1 MPHDRYHLVLTSSMQ
16 QRLLLL
22 LTLAAPACLKAQGER
37 APQPLPQVPILPS
50 QALAGRTVGVLP
62 LTLLVADPALESE
75 PVYTEYRDRRGGLH
89 RADSLISKALVGRGP
104 EVRWVLP
111 PELRKMAR
119 RAAGFVPDP
128 DDMGQAVLR
137 APKLVNI
144 PDPLRSSL
152 RSLLAIAD
160 GRLALVP
167 AAIGFLPEQDGQVRA
182 DLTLVIGD
190 ARTGK
195 VMWRSLASGRG
206 RTPDDA
212 LNAALAAV
220 LPSSGGT

>member
-1 MPHDRYHLVLTSSMQ
+1 M
-16 QRLLLL
+16 
-22 LTLAAPACLKAQGER
+22 TLAAPACHAQRESQPQPR
-37 APQPLPQVPILPS
+37 PKVQPLPAVPMLPA
-50 QALAGRTVGVLP
+50 QALAGKTVGVLP
-62 LTLLVADPALESE
+62 LTLLAAEPRLQSD
-75 PVYTEYRDRRGGLH
+75 PVYAEYKDRRGGLH
-89 RADSLISKALVGRGP
+89 RADSLISEVLLGRGP
-104 EVRWVLP
+104 EIHWMLP

-137 APKLVNI
+137 APKLETI

-167 AAIGFLPEQDGQVRA
+167 AALAFDAEPDGQIRA
-182 DLTLVIGD
+182 GLSLVVGD
-190 ARTGK
+190 VRTGK
-195 VMWRSLASGRG
+195 VIWRSLALGRG
-206 RTPDDA
+206 QTPDEA

-220 LPSSGGT
+220 LPVAGGP

>member
-1 MPHDRYHLVLTSSMQ
+1 MAKSST
-16 QRLLLL
+16 RRSLIIL
-22 LTLAAPACLKAQGER
+22 LTLAAPACLKAQRER
-37 APQPLPQVPILPS
+37 QPEPLPPVAVLPA
-50 QALAGRTVGVLP
+50 QALAGKTVGVLP
-62 LTLLVADPALESE
+62 LTLLVADPAIQSE
-75 PVYTEYRDRRGGLH
+75 QYYADYRDRRGGLH
-89 RADSLISKALVGRGP
+89 RADSLISEALLGRGP
-104 EVRWVLP
+104 EVHWVLP
-111 PELRKMAR
+111 PQLRKMAR

-167 AAIGFLPEQDGQVRA
+167 AALGFGPEPDGTIRA
-182 DLTLVIGD
+182 DLSLVVGD
-190 ARTGK
+190 VRTGK
-195 VMWRSLASGRG
+195 VMWRSLAMGRG
-206 RTPDDA
+206 KTPDEA

-220 LPSSGGT
+220 LPFAGGT

>member
-1 MPHDRYHLVLTSSMQ
+1 VH
-16 QRLLLL
+16 QRLLIL
-22 LTLAAPACLKAQGER
+22 LTLALPACLKAQSDR
-37 APQPLPQVPILPS
+37 TPQAFPQAPTLPTQG
-50 QALAGRTVGVLP
+50 LAGKTVGVLP
-62 LTLLVADPALESE
+62 LTLLVADPTLQSE
-75 PVYTEYRDRRGGLH
+75 PVYTEYRERRSSLR
-89 RADSLISKALVGRGP
+89 RADSLISEALVGRGP
-104 EVRWVLP
+104 EVHWVLP

-137 APKLVNI
+137 APKLVDI

-160 GRLALVP
+160 ARLALVP
-167 AAIGFLPEQDGQVRA
+167 AAIGFGPEPDGGIRA

-206 RTPDDA
+206 KTPDEA
-212 LNAALAAV
+212 LNAALASV
-220 LPSSGGT
+220 LPFSGGT

>member
-1 MPHDRYHLVLTSSMQ
+1 M
-16 QRLLLL
+16 LL
-22 LTLAAPACLKAQGER
+22 LTLAVPACLKAQHESQPAAT
-37 APQPLPQVPILPS
+37 APEPSPAVRILPT
-50 QALAGRTVGVLP
+50 QALAGKKVGVLP
-62 LTLLVADPALESE
+62 ITLIVADPAIQSDSI
-75 PVYTEYRDRRGGLH
+75 YGEYKDRRAGLH
-89 RADSLISKALVGRGP
+89 RADSLIGEALVGRGP
-104 EVRWVLP
+104 EVHWILP

-137 APKLVNI
+137 APKLENI

-160 GRLALVP
+160 GRLAFVP
-167 AAIGFLPEQDGQVRA
+167 AALGFGPEPDGRIRA
-182 DLTLVIGD
+182 DLSLVVAD

-195 VMWRSLASGRG
+195 VMWRSLALGRG
-206 RTPDDA
+206 KTPDEA

-220 LPSSGGT
+220 LPFGGT

>member
-1 MPHDRYHLVLTSSMQ
+1 MH
-16 QRLLLL
+16 QRLILL
-22 LTLAAPACLKAQGER
+22 LTLALPACLKAQGDR
-37 APQPLPQVPILPS
+37 TPQALPQVAALPS
-50 QALAGRTVGVLP
+50 QALAGKTVGVLP
-62 LTLLVADPALESE
+62 LTLLVADPTLQSD
-75 PVYTEYRDRRGGLH
+75 PVYSEYKDRRGGLH
-89 RADSLISKALVGRGP
+89 RADSLIGEALVGRGP
-104 EVRWVLP
+104 EVHWVLP

-119 RAAGFVPDP
+119 RSAGFVPDP

-137 APKLVNI
+137 APKMVNI

-167 AAIGFLPEQDGQVRA
+167 AAIGFGPEPGGQIRA
-182 DLTLVIGD
+182 DLSLVIGD

-195 VMWRSLASGRG
+195 VMWRSLALGRG
-206 RTPDDA
+206 KTPDEA

-220 LPSSGGT
+220 LPFAGGT

>member
-1 MPHDRYHLVLTSSMQ
+1 MILMV
-16 QRLLLL
+16 
-22 LTLAAPACLKAQGER
+22 LAAPACAKAQQ
-37 APQPLPQVPILPS
+37 PQPQPVQQRQPEASPPVALLPV
-50 QALAGRTVGVLP
+50 QALAGKTVGVLP
-62 LTLLVADPALESE
+62 LTLLVADPTLQSD
-75 PVYTEYRDRRGGLH
+75 PVYTDYKDRRGGLH
-89 RADSLISKALVGRGP
+89 RADSLISEALVGRGP
-104 EVRWVLP
+104 EVHWVLP

-137 APKLVNI
+137 APKLVVI

-160 GRLALVP
+160 GRVALVP
-167 AAIGFLPEQDGQVRA
+167 AALGFGPEPDGRIRA
-182 DLTLVIGD
+182 DLSLVVGD

-195 VMWRSLASGRG
+195 VMWRSLALGLG
-206 RTPDDA
+206 KTPDEA

-220 LPSSGGT
+220 LPFAGGT

>member
-1 MPHDRYHLVLTSSMQ
+1 MPHDWYQLVLTSSTH

-22 LTLAAPACLKAQGER
+22 LTLAVPACLKAQADR
-37 APQPLPQVPILPS
+37 TPQAFPQAPVLPTVG
-50 QALAGRTVGVLP
+50 LAGKTVGVLP
-62 LTLLVADPALESE
+62 ITMVVADPTLQSS
-75 PVYTEYRDRRGGLH
+75 PVYNEYRERRAALH
-89 RADSLISKALVGRGP
+89 RADSLIAEALVGRGP
-104 EVRWVLP
+104 EVHWVLP

-137 APKLVNI
+137 APKLANI

-160 GRLALVP
+160 ARLALVP
-167 AAIGFLPEQDGQVRA
+167 AAIGFGPEPDGGIRA

-195 VMWRSLASGRG
+195 VMWRSLVLGRG
-206 RTPDDA
+206 KTPDEA
-212 LNAALAAV
+212 LNAALASV
-220 LPSSGGT
+220 LPFAGGT

>member
-1 MPHDRYHLVLTSSMQ
+1 MILVA
-16 QRLLLL
+16 
-22 LTLAAPACLKAQGER
+22 LAAPACAKAQQER
-37 APQPLPQVPILPS
+37 QPEPLPQRQAETLPPVALLPV
-50 QALAGRTVGVLP
+50 QALAGKTVGVLP
-62 LTLLVADPALESE
+62 LTLLVADPTLQSN
-75 PVYTEYRDRRGGLH
+75 PIYTEYRDRRGGLH
-89 RADSLISKALVGRGP
+89 RADSLISEALVGRGP
-104 EVRWVLP
+104 EVHWVLP

-137 APKLVNI
+137 APKLAVI

-160 GRLALVP
+160 GRVALVP
-167 AAIGFLPEQDGQVRA
+167 AALGFGPEPDGRIRA
-182 DLTLVIGD
+182 DLSLVVGD

-195 VMWRSLASGRG
+195 VMWRSLALGRG
-206 RTPDDA
+206 KTPDEA

-220 LPSSGGT
+220 LPSAGGT

>member
-1 MPHDRYHLVLTSSMQ
+1 MILMV
-16 QRLLLL
+16 
-22 LTLAAPACLKAQGER
+22 LAAPACAKAQQ
-37 APQPLPQVPILPS
+37 PQPQPVQQRQPEASPPVALLPV
-50 QALAGRTVGVLP
+50 QALAGKTVGVLP
-62 LTLLVADPALESE
+62 LTLLVADPTLQSD
-75 PVYTEYRDRRGGLH
+75 PVYTDYKDRRGGLH
-89 RADSLISKALVGRGP
+89 RADSLISEALVGRGP
-104 EVRWVLP
+104 EVHWVLP

-137 APKLVNI
+137 APKLVVI

-160 GRLALVP
+160 GRVALVP
-167 AAIGFLPEQDGQVRA
+167 AALGFGPEPDGRIRA
-182 DLTLVIGD
+182 DLSLVVGD

-195 VMWRSLASGRG
+195 VMWRSLALGRG
-206 RTPDDA
+206 KTPDEA

-220 LPSSGGT
+220 LPFAGGT

>member
-1 MPHDRYHLVLTSSMQ
+1 M
-16 QRLLLL
+16 LL
-22 LTLAAPACLKAQGER
+22 LTLAAPACLKAQHETP
-37 APQPLPQVPILPS
+37 PQPLPAVRILPS
-50 QALAGRTVGVLP
+50 GALAGKRVGVLP
-62 LTLLVADPALESE
+62 LTLLVADPAIQSD
-75 PVYTEYRDRRGGLH
+75 PIYSEYRNRRSGLD
-89 RADSLISKALVGRGP
+89 RADSLIGEALVGRGP
-104 EVRWVLP
+104 EVHWILP

-137 APKLVNI
+137 APKLQDI

-160 GRLALVP
+160 GRLAMVP
-167 AAIGFLPEQDGQVRA
+167 AALGFGPEPGGQVRA
-182 DLTLVIGD
+182 DLSLVVGD

-195 VMWRSLASGRG
+195 VMWRSLAVGRG
-206 RTPDDA
+206 KTPDEA

-220 LPSSGGT
+220 LPFGGT